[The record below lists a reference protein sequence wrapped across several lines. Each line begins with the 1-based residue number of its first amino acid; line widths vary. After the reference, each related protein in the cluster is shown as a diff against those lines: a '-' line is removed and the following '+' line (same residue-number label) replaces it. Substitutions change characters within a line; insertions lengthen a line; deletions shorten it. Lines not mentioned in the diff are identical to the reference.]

1 LVLKDFQV
9 IPGEYY
15 PVDYKSGIDLEGV
28 MMLYQLPFIEKYEWE
43 LRSTKVA

>member
-1 LVLKDFQV
+1 MVLKDFQV
-9 IPGEYY
+9 ILGEYY

-28 MMLYQLPFIEKYEWE
+28 MMLYQLPFIEKCEWE